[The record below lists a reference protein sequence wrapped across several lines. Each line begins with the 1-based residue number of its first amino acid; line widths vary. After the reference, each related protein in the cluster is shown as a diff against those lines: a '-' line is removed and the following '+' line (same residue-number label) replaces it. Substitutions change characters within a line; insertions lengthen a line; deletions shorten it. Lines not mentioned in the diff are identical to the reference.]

1 MRRERID
8 RRDYPDAVKLDAAR
22 RMRRNPTAT
31 ERQAWA
37 LLRNRGILGLKFR
50 RQHVLHGF
58 IVDFYCA
65 QLRLVVELDG
75 PPHRRLDQSEYD
87 DARSQRLRASGYRVL
102 RLRNEQLSRQQL
114 EQLLRPYT
122 APPPLPIGRGG
133 RG

>member
-8 RRDYPDAVKLDAAR
+8 RRDYADAVKLDAAR
-22 RMRRNPTAT
+22 RMRRNPTAA
-31 ERQAWA
+31 EGHAWA

-65 QLRLVVELDG
+65 QLRLVLELDG

-102 RLRNEQLSRQQL
+102 RLRNQQVSRQQL
-114 EQLLRPYT
+114 EQLLRPYS
-122 APPPLPIGRGG
+122 APPPLPTGRGG